1 MRNSGKTVWC
11 RLCDRKPPENGM
23 FPGDNQIRVT
33 SSARANLFLILD
45 GVDGVD
51 HGSPET
57 LALQLPTPTM
67 VVPPGEQ
74 TASFITAGCCPV
86 ASCSFPVPTTI
97 WLAMR

>member
-57 LALQLPTPTM
+57 LALQ
-67 VVPPGEQ
+67 PGEQ
-74 TASFITAGCCPV
+74 TASFIMAGCCPV

>member
-1 MRNSGKTVWC
+1 
-11 RLCDRKPPENGM
+11 M

-57 LALQLPTPTM
+57 LALQLPH
-67 VVPPGEQ
+67 
-74 TASFITAGCCPV
+74 
-86 ASCSFPVPTTI
+86 TTLRI
-97 WLAMR
+97 GRSLRVR